1 MPLTLED
8 TARLGVLA
16 RIALTPTENAA
27 TLTQLNGIFGLIDAL
42 QAVNTDGVEPL
53 AHPLSAVREMTL
65 RLRGDVVT
73 EIDARDANMANAPQ
87 KENGLFLVPKVIE

>member
-1 MPLTLED
+1 MPLTLDD

-16 RIALTPTENAA
+16 RIALTPEENAA
-27 TLTQLNGIFGLIDAL
+27 TLTQLNSIFGLIDAL
-42 QAVNTDGVEPL
+42 QAVNTDSVEPL

-65 RLRGDVVT
+65 RLREDVVT
-73 EIDARDANMANAPQ
+73 EADARDANMANAPQ

>member
-27 TLTQLNGIFGLIDAL
+27 ALTQLNGIFGLIDAL
-42 QAVNTDGVEPL
+42 KAVNTDGVEPL

-65 RLRGDVVT
+65 RLREDVVT